1 MDSEELLIE
10 QMFPTMFTSSCALN
24 LWECE
29 MLTVALP
36 PGAQLQTFSQGE
48 GGCLCVCVVGGKE
61 GSHRT
66 GQVPWAFVASPVRRG
81 FLSLFHRN
89 GL

>member
-29 MLTVALP
+29 MPTVALP
-36 PGAQLQTFSQGE
+36 PGAQLQTFRQGE
-48 GGCLCVCVVGGKE
+48 GGCLCVWWEGRKALIEQGK
-61 GSHRT
+61 
-66 GQVPWAFVASPVRRG
+66 SP
-81 FLSLFHRN
+81 
-89 GL
+89 GLLLLPL

>member
-1 MDSEELLIE
+1 M
-10 QMFPTMFTSSCALN
+10 
-24 LWECE
+24 
-29 MLTVALP
+29 
-36 PGAQLQTFSQGE
+36 
-48 GGCLCVCVVGGKE
+48 CVVGGKE

-89 GL
+89 GLYTCGSLKWLQRTVQFLTKGVFAKILRDTLSRDLEKEFLD